1 MQRHATLVT
10 LRDVGKQKGMR
21 RLTIGI
27 DLGDRRSHFCV
38 LNDQGQVID
47 RGFLPTTISA
57 STRPLLRLRRGP
69 LSLENRFR
77 IFSSFRT
84 TAGDKL
90 CVVTEADRSIT
101 IM

>member
-10 LRDVGKQKGMR
+10 LRDVEKQKGMR

-38 LNDQGQVID
+38 LNDQGQVIA
-47 RGFLPTTISA
+47 GFLPTTISA